1 MLFFFFFQAEDG
13 IRDYKVTGVQ
23 TCALPIFPGWLDSWQ
38 VDLERG
44 PLPRLAVHP
53 DVAAALL
60 HDAVHGREPEARA
73 LAEFLGGEERLEQ
86 TRPFPAVHTHTPV
99 GHPQQHKNGR
109 AHRPA
114 LP

>member
-73 LAEFLGGEERLEQ
+73 LAEFLGGEERLRK
-86 TRPFPAVHTHTPV
+86 TRPIPPSHTHTRV
-99 GHPQQHKNGR
+99 RHPEPPAAAR
-109 AHRPA
+109 PHRP
-114 LP
+114 PPP